1 MRELPAYGGA
11 DLRHLLGPAQPIKP
25 GHQRRVQA
33 RRDGQGR
40 RRHRSN
46 CPHRR
51 ALAFR
56 LEGRLGHLFHE
67 QGNAVATLDD
77 VVPDICWQQ
86 FVADD
91 AVNHRGDIALCQPID
106 RRSGYVWLSDPGW
119 VEFRPECY
127 DQQDG
132 KGPNPVHN
140 PTEHLQTR
148 GIGPVRI
155 LEDHQHRIGAR

>member
-1 MRELPAYGGA
+1 MRELTAYSGA

-40 RRHRSN
+40 GRNRRNR
-46 CPHRR
+46 PPGR

-56 LEGRLGHLFHE
+56 LEGRLGHFFHE

-77 VVPDICWQQ
+77 VVPDVCWQQ

-91 AVNHRGDIALCQPID
+91 TVDHRTDIALCQPIN
-106 RRSGYVWLSDPGW
+106 RRTGYVWLSDPGW
-119 VEFRPECY
+119 VEFRAVCPV
-127 DQQDG
+127 QLDG
-132 KGPNPVHN
+132 
-140 PTEHLQTR
+140 R
-148 GIGPVRI
+148 GLYVIYTT
-155 LEDHQHRIGAR
+155 